1 MTFTFREVTT
11 EDFDLLIEWRRRPHV
26 MKWWGTKSS
35 DELLEEFVREMADP
49 NTERYVVS
57 LAEPGGTAR
66 EFAFVQ
72 VCEASVAGAGW
83 WPDATPGTWA
93 IDYLI
98 GEPDLIGK
106 GLGTA
111 LISAFTD
118 DLFTRPGTHTVTA
131 DPEPDNIASIRACE
145 KAGFR
150 RGGNISTPGGL
161 ATLMTRTVLHS
172 QAR

>member
-11 EDFDLLIEWRRRPHV
+11 EDFDLLADWRRRPHV
-26 MKWWGTKSS
+26 MKWWGTKSA

-57 LAEPGGTAR
+57 LTDPNGVVR
-66 EFAFVQ
+66 DFAFVQ
-72 VCEASVAGAGW
+72 VCEASVAGDGW

-106 GLGTA
+106 GLGA
-111 LISAFTD
+111 SLIKTFTD
-118 DLFTRPGTHTVTA
+118 ILFARPGTHTVSA
-131 DPEPDNIASIRACE
+131 DPEPGNIASIRACE
-145 KAGFR
+145 KAGYTQS
-150 RGGNISTPGGL
+150 GLVDTPDGMSMLMVKTTLSGN
-161 ATLMTRTVLHS
+161 
-172 QAR
+172 

>member
-11 EDFDLLIEWRRRPHV
+11 GDFELLIEWRRRPHV
-26 MKWWGTKSS
+26 MRWWGDKSAKN
-35 DELLEEFVREMADP
+35 LHKEFEKEMADP
-49 NTERYVVS
+49 LVEHYVVS
-57 LAEPGGTAR
+57 FAEPGAAAR
-66 EFAFVQ
+66 DFAFVQ
-72 VCEASVAGAGW
+72 VCDAHLAGDGW

-118 DLFTRPGTHTVTA
+118 DLLTRPGTHTVTA

-145 KAGFR
+145 KAGYTR
-150 RGGNISTPGGL
+150 AGLVKTPDCL
-161 ATLMTRTVLHS
+161 SMLMAKTTLPGS
-172 QAR
+172 